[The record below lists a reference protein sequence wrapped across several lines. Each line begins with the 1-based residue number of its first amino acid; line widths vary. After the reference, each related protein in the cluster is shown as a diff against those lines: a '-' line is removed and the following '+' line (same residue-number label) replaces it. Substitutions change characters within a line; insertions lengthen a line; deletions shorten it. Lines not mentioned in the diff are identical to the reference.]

1 MLPNGGS
8 ATLRLHNG
16 APRASAMGRNGPVRL
31 LVASGKGGVGTS
43 IVAALAAL
51 SAAERGERVMLVDA
65 SEVAGSMHLL
75 FGSRPAHGVWSL
87 IDARVRAEDVTT
99 QIGNSLFLIAGG
111 AVGNAAVPA
120 NDAERRGALTR
131 LSHLYAGYDL
141 IVFDGG
147 ARLDTLSAI
156 GELAD
161 PTVLLVTSADRLA
174 LAANYALVK
183 SLHAR
188 RPDANISV
196 VCNRHGEAVAADAC
210 EYLVGACAHFL
221 GRSIEVLGAVPDDP
235 CLQAAVGAG
244 MTVRDA
250 LDGSP
255 AADTMRGVLS
265 RVVPSRST
273 APRPAAMQSS
283 PPSSRRWS

>member
-1 MLPNGGS
+1 MLPNS
-8 ATLRLHNG
+8 ATLRPQS
-16 APRASAMGRNGPVRL
+16 APPKASPRQRRNGPELL

-43 IVAALAAL
+43 IVAALAAM
-51 SAAERGERVMLVDA
+51 SAVERGERVLLVDA
-65 SEVAGSMHLL
+65 SEIAGSMHLL
-75 FGSRPAHGVWSL
+75 FGVRPSHGLWSL
-87 IDARVRAEDVTT
+87 IDPQVQPESVVVS
-99 QIGNSLFLIAGG
+99 IGKSLSLVAGG
-111 AVGNAAVPA
+111 AVGSAVLPA
-120 NDAERRGALTR
+120 SDAERRAALTR
-131 LSHLYAGYDL
+131 LAHLYAEYDL

-183 SLHAR
+183 SVSTR
-188 RPDANISV
+188 RPDASIAV
-196 VCNRHGEAVAADAC
+196 VCNRHGEAVAAEAC

-255 AADTMRGVLS
+255 AAETMRGVLA

-273 APRPAAMQSS
+273 APRPAATPSF

>member
-1 MLPNGGS
+1 MLPNGLG

-16 APRASAMGRNGPVRL
+16 SARQHAQRRSGPELL

-51 SAAERGERVMLVDA
+51 SGAERGDRVLLVDA
-65 SEVAGSMHLL
+65 SEIAGSMHLL
-75 FGSRPAHGVWSL
+75 FGARPAHGLWSL
-87 IDARVRAEDVTT
+87 IDARVRPEDVATR
-99 QIGNSLFLIAGG
+99 IDNSLSLIAGG
-111 AVGNAAVPA
+111 AVGSAAAPA
-120 NDAERRGALTR
+120 NDAERRTALAR
-131 LSHLYAGYDL
+131 LTHLYAEYDL

-156 GELAD
+156 GDVAN

-183 SLHAR
+183 TVSAR
-188 RPDANISV
+188 RPDANIAV
-196 VCNRHGEAVAADAC
+196 VCNRHGEAVAAEAC

-221 GRSIEVLGAVPDDP
+221 GRSLEVLGAMPDDP

-255 AADTMRGVLS
+255 AAETMRGVLS
-265 RVVPSRST
+265 RVVPSRPT
-273 APRPAAMQSS
+273 APRPAAMSSS

>member
-1 MLPNGGS
+1 MLPNG

-16 APRASAMGRNGPVRL
+16 AARANAARRSGPELL

-43 IVAALAAL
+43 IIAALAAL
-51 SAAERGERVMLVDA
+51 SAAERGERVLLVDA
-65 SEVAGSMHLL
+65 SEVAGSLHLL
-75 FGSRPAHGVWSL
+75 FGVRPAHGVWSL
-87 IDARVRAEDVTT
+87 VDARVRADEVVA

-120 NDAERRGALTR
+120 NDAERRAALTR

-161 PTVLLVTSADRLA
+161 PNVLLVTSADRLA

-183 SLHAR
+183 ALHAR

-196 VCNRHGEAVAADAC
+196 VCNRHGEAVAAEAC

-273 APRPAAMQSS
+273 APRPAAMPSS